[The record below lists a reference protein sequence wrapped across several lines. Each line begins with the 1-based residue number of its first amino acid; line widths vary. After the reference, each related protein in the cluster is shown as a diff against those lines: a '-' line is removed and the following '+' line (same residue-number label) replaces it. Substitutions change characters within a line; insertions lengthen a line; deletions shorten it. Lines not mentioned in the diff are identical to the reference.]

1 MNFFLIYL
9 VLTNNMSLLFLT
21 TIAPSVLLIY
31 YFFNSDK
38 YREPLSSVLKIT
50 FYGVL
55 ICLPAVYGNQ
65 FAASFLGWKV
75 ASFTGVPMVEEGLKF
90 LIFYKIVCASKEYDE
105 PMDAIVYAVC
115 ISLGFATLE
124 NIQYVYNLS
133 LPSEAMLT
141 AIIRGFTA
149 VPAHALFGLT
159 MGLLFINYSYI
170 KKSNYNLFLCFLY
183 PAALH
188 GSYNFLVGYTNILL
202 VILFLFFSWKIQLS
216 KFKIIKEIQDNRKDY
231 NKVE

>member
-38 YREPLSSVLKIT
+38 YREPLSSILKIT

-55 ICLPAVYGNQ
+55 ICLPAVYGNE

-90 LIFYKIVCASKEYDE
+90 LIFYKIVCTSKEYDE

-170 KKSNYNLFLCFLY
+170 KKSDYNLFLCFLY

-216 KFKIIKEIQDNRKDY
+216 KFKIIKAIQDNQKDY

>member
-1 MNFFLIYL
+1 
-9 VLTNNMSLLFLT
+9 MSLLFLT

-38 YREPLSSVLKIT
+38 YREPLSSILKIT

-55 ICLPAVYGNQ
+55 ICLPAVYGNE

-170 KKSNYNLFLCFLY
+170 KKSDYNLFLCFLY

-216 KFKIIKEIQDNRKDY
+216 KFKIIKAIQDNQKDY

>member
-38 YREPLSSVLKIT
+38 YREPLSSILKIT

-55 ICLPAVYGNQ
+55 ICLPAVYGNE

-90 LIFYKIVCASKEYDE
+90 LIFYKIVIASKEYDE

-216 KFKIIKEIQDNRKDY
+216 KFKIIKAIQDNQKDY

>member
-1 MNFFLIYL
+1 
-9 VLTNNMSLLFLT
+9 MSLLFLST
-21 TIAPSVLLIY
+21 VAPSILLIY
-31 YFFNSDK
+31 YFFTSDK

-65 FAASFLGWKV
+65 FAASILGWKV
-75 ASFTGVPMVEEGLKF
+75 ASFTGVPIVEEGLKF
-90 LIFYKIVCASKEYDE
+90 LIFYKIVIASKEYDE

-133 LPSEAMLT
+133 APSEAMLT

-188 GSYNFLVGYTNILL
+188 GCYNFLVGYTNILL
-202 VILFLFFSWKIQLS
+202 VILFLFFVWKMQLR
-216 KFKIIKEIQDNRKDY
+216 KFKIIKEIQDKRKYCD
-231 NKVE
+231 KVK

>member
-38 YREPLSSVLKIT
+38 YREPLSSILKIT

>member
-1 MNFFLIYL
+1 
-9 VLTNNMSLLFLT
+9 MSLLFLT
-21 TIAPSVLLIY
+21 TIAPSILLIY
-31 YFFNSDK
+31 YFYTSDK

-65 FAASFLGWKV
+65 FAASILGWKV

-90 LIFYKIVCASKEYDE
+90 LIFYKIVSASKEYDE

-133 LPSEAMLT
+133 APSAAMLT
-141 AIIRGFTA
+141 AIIRGLTA

-183 PAALH
+183 PALLH
-188 GSYNFLVGYTNILL
+188 GCYNFLAGYTNILL
-202 VILFLFFSWKIQLS
+202 VILFLFFVWKMQLR
-216 KFKIIKEIQDNRKDY
+216 KFKIIKEIQDKRKYYD
-231 NKVE
+231 KVK

>member
-1 MNFFLIYL
+1 
-9 VLTNNMSLLFLT
+9 MSLLFLT
-21 TIAPSVLLIY
+21 TIAPSILLLY
-31 YFFNSDK
+31 YFFTSDR
-38 YREPLSSVLKIT
+38 YREPLGSVLKIT

-65 FAASFLGWKV
+65 FAASILGWKV

-90 LIFYKIVCASKEYDE
+90 LIFYKIVSASKEYDE

-133 LPSEAMLT
+133 APSAAMLT
-141 AIIRGFTA
+141 AIIRGLTA

-183 PAALH
+183 PALLH
-188 GSYNFLVGYTNILL
+188 GCYNFLVGYTNILL
-202 VILFLFFSWKIQLS
+202 VILFLFFVWKMQLR
-216 KFKIIKEIQDNRKDY
+216 KFKIIKEIQDKRKYYD
-231 NKVE
+231 KVK

>member
-1 MNFFLIYL
+1 
-9 VLTNNMSLLFLT
+9 MSLLFLT
-21 TIAPSVLLIY
+21 TVAPSILLIY
-31 YFFNSDK
+31 YFYTSDK
-38 YREPLSSVLKIT
+38 YREPLSSILKIT

-65 FAASFLGWKV
+65 FAASILGWDV
-75 ASFTGVPMVEEGLKF
+75 ASFTSVPIVEEGLKF

-124 NIQYVYNLS
+124 NITYVYDPTLG
-133 LPSEAMLT
+133 PEAMLI
-141 AIIRGFTA
+141 AVMRGFTA

-188 GSYNFLVGYTNILL
+188 GCYNFLAGYTNILL
-202 VILFLFFSWKIQLS
+202 VILFLFFTWKIQLR
-216 KFKIIKEIQDNRKDY
+216 KFKIIKEIQDKRKYY
-231 NKVE
+231 NKVK

>member
-1 MNFFLIYL
+1 MRKKIND
-9 VLTNNMSLLFLT
+9 MSLLFLT
-21 TIAPSVLLIY
+21 TIAPSILLLY

-38 YREPLSSVLKIT
+38 YREPLGSVLKIT

-65 FAASFLGWKV
+65 FAASILGWKV
-75 ASFTGVPMVEEGLKF
+75 ASFTGVPIVEEGLKF
-90 LIFYKIVCASKEYDE
+90 LIFYKFVCASKEYDE

-133 LPSEAMLT
+133 APSEAMLT
-141 AIIRGFTA
+141 AVIRGFTA

-170 KKSNYNLFLCFLY
+170 KKSNYNLSLCFLY
-183 PAALH
+183 PVVLH
-188 GSYNFLVGYTNILL
+188 GCYNFLVGYTNILL
-202 VILFLFFSWKIQLS
+202 VILFLFFVWKMQLR
-216 KFKIIKEIQDNRKDY
+216 KFKIIKEIQDKRKYYD
-231 NKVE
+231 KAE

>member
-1 MNFFLIYL
+1 
-9 VLTNNMSLLFLT
+9 MSLLFLT
-21 TIAPSVLLIY
+21 TIAPSILLLY

-38 YREPLSSVLKIT
+38 YREPLSSILKIT

-65 FAASFLGWKV
+65 FAASILGWKV
-75 ASFTGVPMVEEGLKF
+75 ASFTGVPIIEEGLKF
-90 LIFYKIVCASKEYDE
+90 LIFYKFVCVSKEYDE

-133 LPSEAMLT
+133 APSAAMLT
-141 AIIRGFTA
+141 AIIRGLTA

-188 GSYNFLVGYTNILL
+188 GCYNFLAGYTNILL
-202 VILFLFFSWKIQLS
+202 VILFLFFVWKMQLR
-216 KFKIIKEIQDNRKDY
+216 KFKIIKEIQDKRKYYD
-231 NKVE
+231 KVK

>member
-1 MNFFLIYL
+1 MRKTI
-9 VLTNNMSLLFLT
+9 NNMSLLFLT
-21 TIAPSVLLIY
+21 TIAPSILLLY

-65 FAASFLGWKV
+65 FAASILGWKV
-75 ASFTGVPMVEEGLKF
+75 ASFTGVPIVEEGLKF
-90 LIFYKIVCASKEYDE
+90 LIFYKFVCASKEYDE

-133 LPSEAMLT
+133 APSEAMLT

-159 MGLLFINYSYI
+159 MGLLFINYTYI
-170 KKSNYNLFLCFLY
+170 KKSNYNLFLCALY
-183 PAALH
+183 PVILH
-188 GSYNFLVGYTNILL
+188 GSYNFLVGYANILL
-202 VILFLFFSWKIQLS
+202 VILFLFFTWKMQLR
-216 KFKIIKEIQDNRKDY
+216 KFKIIKEIQNKRKYYD
-231 NKVE
+231 KVK

>member
-1 MNFFLIYL
+1 M
-9 VLTNNMSLLFLT
+9 VLTNNMNLLLLT
-21 TIAPSVLLIY
+21 TIAPSILLIY
-31 YFFNSDK
+31 YFYTSDK
-38 YREPLSSVLKIT
+38 YREPLTSVLKIT

-183 PAALH
+183 PAVLH
-188 GSYNFLVGYTNILL
+188 GSYNFLVGYANILL
-202 VILFLFFSWKIQLS
+202 VILFLFFTWKMQLR
-216 KFKIIKEIQDNRKDY
+216 KFKIIKEIQNKRKYYD
-231 NKVE
+231 KVK